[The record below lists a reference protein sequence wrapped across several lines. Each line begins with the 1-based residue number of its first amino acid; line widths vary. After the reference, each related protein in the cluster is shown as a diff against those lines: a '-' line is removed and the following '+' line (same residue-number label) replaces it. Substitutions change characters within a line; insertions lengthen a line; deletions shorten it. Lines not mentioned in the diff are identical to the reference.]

1 MKAVKTW
8 VVLAD
13 GARAR
18 VLLNEGPNKG
28 LSEVASAQSETA
40 RRAGR
45 DLMADAQGRVFDSV
59 GQGRHAVEPRTDAKT
74 LEEEK
79 FLRDVVRMLERGA
92 QDGDYDR
99 LVLCAA
105 PRALGEL
112 RALLPKAVQDKVTAE
127 LPKDLTNTPIDQVPR
142 SLAGVL
148 AL

>member
-1 MKAVKTW
+1 MKSVKTW
-8 VVLAD
+8 IVLAD

-28 LSEVASAQSETA
+28 LREVLTAQSETA
-40 RRAGR
+40 RLAGR
-45 DLMADAQGRVFDSV
+45 DLMADAQGRVFDSA

-79 FLRDVVRMLERGA
+79 FLREVVRMLERGA
-92 QDGDYDR
+92 QGGEYDR

-112 RALLPKAVQDKVTAE
+112 RGLLPKAVQDRIAAE
-127 LPKDLTNTPIDQVPR
+127 LPKDLTNTPLDQVPR
-142 SLAGVL
+142 SLEGVL
-148 AL
+148 PV